1 MFIVVL
7 VRSCKKDSNK
17 IIYVNVLYVTFLN
30 YMARL
35 LRSKDEVP
43 RIVISRN
50 SRRKWLLLNIALT
63 SVIIVIIMI
72 ANNNKNI

>member
-63 SVIIVIIMI
+63 SVIIVLIMI